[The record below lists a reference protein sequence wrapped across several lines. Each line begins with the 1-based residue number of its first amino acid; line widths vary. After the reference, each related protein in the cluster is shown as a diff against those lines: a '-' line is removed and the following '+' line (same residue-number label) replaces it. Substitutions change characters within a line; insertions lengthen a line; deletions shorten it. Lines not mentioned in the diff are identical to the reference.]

1 MKELIDNKYI
11 IFVLRLAAGFF
22 FIYAAQSK
30 LFNTAGFAQA
40 IRAYEII
47 PDSLSTLPAII
58 LPWIELY
65 CGVLLLVGFYTRSSA
80 SLAVVLMI
88 LFTSNILIALLRG
101 LDIDC
106 GCGASISGVDRVS
119 WSKIIENSFIIL
131 ILFLISSRESFFLAL
146 ENKRKVN

>member
-1 MKELIDNKYI
+1 MKALIDNKYL

-22 FIYAAQSK
+22 FIYAAETK

-65 CGVLLLVGFYTRSSA
+65 CGVFLVAGFYTRSSA
-80 SLAVVLMI
+80 SVAAVLMI
-88 LFTSNILIALLRG
+88 LFTLNVLIALLRG

-106 GCGASISGVDRVS
+106 GCGVSISGIDRVS
-119 WSKIIENSFIIL
+119 WSKVIENSFIIL
-131 ILFLISSRESFFLAL
+131 ILLLISSRESFFLAL
-146 ENKRKVN
+146 ENKLKNN